1 MQKFYVTISKAMVLL
16 LLLAIYGCAQYEQ
29 IPAAEQI
36 PEPVQSSAPE
46 QIPEPVQSSAPEQ
59 IPAPE
64 LSGDGWIDKDSFYQK
79 TVYFGTTRTD
89 KCQKYLGHVEDPDY
103 LIEYTECA
111 KDPLRLNTGNSESGK
126 AIKYGK
132 AKVKIPYIKK
142 VGGTS
147 GMSLNSLDFD
157 IGWEQ
162 FISELTESDL
172 LIFIHGFNTSFSNAA
187 IRCAQLAHDTNFNG
201 EAIFYSWPSN
211 ENPATYSKDKDRARE
226 NFIFF
231 ANFLQSIA
239 SNTDKKVHIVAH
251 SMGTYILMNSLAI
264 LDDRISK
271 DERILST
278 RRSRNNGKIF
288 AQIILAAPDI
298 AKDDYFQRFSEHS
311 FKDIADNITLYSA
324 ANDHVLDSS
333 QIVNYFI
340 EGTAQARLGDSS
352 DEFFVINGMDTVDTR
367 QEISHQF
374 FGHSFYANY
383 RSLVSDMHLSLR
395 YGAPPNSRMLQEVI
409 DKNGNHLWFIRD

>member
-1 MQKFYVTISKAMVLL
+1 MQKFYVNIYKATVLL
-16 LLLAIYGCAQYEQ
+16 LVLAIYGCSTRYEPAQTT
-29 IPAAEQI
+29 
-36 PEPVQSSAPE
+36 
-46 QIPEPVQSSAPEQ
+46 
-59 IPAPE
+59 E
-64 LSGDGWIDKDSFYQK
+64 LDGDGWIAKDSFYEK
-79 TVYFGTTRTD
+79 TVHFGTTRPD
-89 KCQKYLGHVEDPDY
+89 KCQKYLGHAEGQGRLAD
-103 LIEYTECA
+103 YTECA
-111 KDPLRLNTGNSESGK
+111 KDPLRLNTGNSES
-126 AIKYGK
+126 AQVIKYGR

-147 GMSLNSLDFD
+147 GMSLSSLDYD
-157 IGWEQ
+157 IGWEK
-162 FISELTESDL
+162 FISELTERDL

-201 EAIFYSWPSN
+201 EAIFYSWPSK

-226 NFIFF
+226 NFVFF
-231 ANFLQSIA
+231 ANFLQDIA
-239 SNTDKKVHIVAH
+239 GKTDKKIHIVAH

-264 LDDRISK
+264 LDDRMSK
-271 DERILST
+271 DDHILSF

-298 AKDDYFQRFSEHS
+298 AKDDYYQSFSKHNFQNMAE
-311 FKDIADNITLYSA
+311 NITLYSA

-352 DEFFVINGMDTVDTR
+352 KEFFVIDGMDTVDTR

-409 DKNGNHLWFIRD
+409 DKKGNHLWFIRD